1 MASPRQPRTGEEAE
15 KYAAEHLQ
23 SLGWPDAAPSGSTSA
38 ADIDIIG
45 GRPDNVAV
53 AQVVLTRAPTEART
67 VCAVRGAGYA
77 YDARTV
83 ALFSRA
89 GFTVDAVEWA
99 DRVRVALFEFAAD
112 GSIRPH
118 GKHAAELVTTAT
130 APAPPTPGKAPEPT
144 RGRHADSSPRTGSFN
159 FTSKIPVVRP
169 RRKAGERAAEKTA
182 EKAPE
187 KVAEKVLTKL
197 PVTPAEVVSAKI
209 PSTPGI
215 APEAVPNVPERI
227 AGPTTGSTPAM
238 TGSVP
243 AVTGSV
249 PAYSTMSIPKAPTPP
264 PHERWVPD
272 SLGPVLDAIAR
283 AAQLPVVLVLG
294 SDQRAEWVRQTFQ
307 VPTITVTDES
317 VLPMLLSLVTGRES
331 QYASGDSY
339 HKVDGLKPQGER
351 ALESWRAWEAYDRAM
366 AIYRRAV

>member
-15 KYAAEHLQ
+15 KRAAEHLH
-23 SLGWPDAAPSGSTSA
+23 SLGWPDAAPSGSTAA
-38 ADIDIIG
+38 ADVDIIG
-45 GRPDNVAV
+45 GRPDNVVV
-53 AQVVLTRAPTEART
+53 AQVVLTRAPTEARS

-89 GFTVDAVEWA
+89 GYTSDAVEWA
-99 DRVRVALFEFAAD
+99 DKVRVALFEFASD

-130 APAPPTPGKAPEPT
+130 APAPPVLGRAPEPT
-144 RGRHADSSPRTGSFN
+144 PGRHVDSTRTGSFS
-159 FTSKIPVVRP
+159 FTAKIPAVRP
-169 RRKAGERAAEKTA
+169 RRRAGDKVA
-182 EKAPE
+182 E
-187 KVAEKVLTKL
+187 KVAEKVTPDVAPDPTPTSVENGTGPLT
-197 PVTPAEVVSAKI
+197 
-209 PSTPGI
+209 
-215 APEAVPNVPERI
+215 
-227 AGPTTGSTPAM
+227 GPL
-238 TGSVP
+238 
-243 AVTGSV
+243 
-249 PAYSTMSIPKAPTPP
+249 PAYTTMSIPKAPTPP
-264 PHERWVPD
+264 TDARWVPD
-272 SLGPVLDAIAR
+272 GLGPILDSIAR
-283 AAQLPVVLVLG
+283 APQLPVVLVLG
-294 SDQRAEWVRQTFQ
+294 SDQRAEWVRQTFR
-307 VPTITVTDES
+307 VATITVTDES